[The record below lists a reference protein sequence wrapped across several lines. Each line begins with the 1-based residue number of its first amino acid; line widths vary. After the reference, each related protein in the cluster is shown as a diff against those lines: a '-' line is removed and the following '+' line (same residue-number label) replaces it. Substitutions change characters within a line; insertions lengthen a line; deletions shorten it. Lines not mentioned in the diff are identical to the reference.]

1 MNRRMIKKYLI
12 ILAALVLAAAVP
24 GCGQAKDTDT
34 ASNDQAPAYAAAIT
48 ETMLQALND
57 GDYQSYRLAF
67 TKEMNERTTEKV
79 FTDYRSFI
87 QSRIGAYKSKK
98 FSDVKIEGNET
109 TVIYKAKYS
118 KEPADVTVTIIFQ
131 VTDDN
136 IAVSDFWLNSPK
148 LWED

>member
-1 MNRRMIKKYLI
+1 MYKIVLTIIAVVLLI
-12 ILAALVLAAAVP
+12 AVLP
-24 GCGQAKDTDT
+24 GCSHPEET
-34 ASNDQAPAYAAAIT
+34 ATTGAPAYAAAIT

-67 TKEMNERTTEKV
+67 SEEMSNRMSEKV

-87 QSRIGAYKSKK
+87 QGKIGSYKSKK
-98 FSDVKIEGNET
+98 FSDVKVDGEKT
-109 TVIYKAKYS
+109 TVTYKVKFS
-118 KEPADVTVTIIFQ
+118 QEPADVTVTIIFQ
-131 VTDDN
+131 VAGDN

>member
-1 MNRRMIKKYLI
+1 MLKKCMIM
-12 ILAALVLAAAVP
+12 LAALILISAIP

-34 ASNDQAPAYAAAIT
+34 ASTDQAPAYAAAIT

-67 TKEMNERTTEKV
+67 TKEMNERTTESV
-79 FTDYRSFI
+79 FTDYRSYA
-87 QSRIGAYKSKK
+87 QNRIGVYKSKK

-109 TVIYKAKYS
+109 TVTYKAKFS
-118 KEPADVTVTIIFQ
+118 KETADVMVTIVFQ
-131 VTDDN
+131 VTGDN

-148 LWED
+148 LWEN